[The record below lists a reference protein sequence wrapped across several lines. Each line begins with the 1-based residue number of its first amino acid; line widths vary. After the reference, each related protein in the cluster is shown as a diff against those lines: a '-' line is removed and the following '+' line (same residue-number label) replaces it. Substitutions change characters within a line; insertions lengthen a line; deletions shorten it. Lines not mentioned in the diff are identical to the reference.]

1 MDSVFLYTSISFSSV
16 FVLLYEFVY
25 LSYIYT
31 LYTQKGNFGSYTE
44 VNTLFPPL
52 PSPFWPFL

>member
-52 PSPFWPFL
+52 PSPF